1 MTKPS
6 IGLQDLRRRIYL
18 KAKADQKGFG
28 WKRWSRQ
35 KLYDRLGLNTGSS
48 ICRKR
53 SRFERPHNP

>member
-1 MTKPS
+1 M
-6 IGLQDLRRRIYL
+6 RRLTRNG
-18 KAKADQKGFG
+18 DWGFG
-28 WKRWSRQ
+28 WKKWSRQ